1 MITTVLFDLD
11 GTLLPMD
18 QDVFIA
24 DYFRRLAATLG
35 KHGYD
40 PQRLTQ
46 TIWQG
51 TAAMV
56 TNDGSRTNEEAFWEA
71 AEKGLGPGIRQDKPL
86 FDDFYLKEFDKIRE
100 VCGFNPLS
108 SQIVRELKAAGKRV
122 ILATNPLFPA
132 VATQC
137 RIRWAGLQPE
147 DFERITTYEN
157 SRHCK
162 PNPAYYQDI
171 LDALNLKAENC
182 VMVGNDVQED
192 MIAQSLGM
200 KVFLLTD
207 SLINRTGEEI
217 DKFPHGSFPELMD
230 FIRRL

>member
-86 FDDFYLKEFDKIRE
+86 FVDFYLKEFDKIRE

-122 ILATNPLFPA
+122 ILATNQLFPA
-132 VATQC
+132 VATQS
-137 RIRWAGLQPE
+137 RIRGAGLQPE
-147 DFERITTYEN
+147 DFEWITT
-157 SRHCK
+157 
-162 PNPAYYQDI
+162 
-171 LDALNLKAENC
+171 
-182 VMVGNDVQED
+182 
-192 MIAQSLGM
+192 
-200 KVFLLTD
+200 
-207 SLINRTGEEI
+207 
-217 DKFPHGSFPELMD
+217 
-230 FIRRL
+230 